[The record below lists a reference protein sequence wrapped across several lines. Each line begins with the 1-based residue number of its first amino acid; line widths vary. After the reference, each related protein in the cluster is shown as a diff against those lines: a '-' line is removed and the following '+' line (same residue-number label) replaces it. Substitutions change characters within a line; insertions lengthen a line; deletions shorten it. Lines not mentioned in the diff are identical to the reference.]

1 MGRDNQGNQGGRS
14 GNLSDDDR
22 SRGGETSANEQDRD
36 SQGQFTGMS
45 GRGGSSGG
53 QGGNRG
59 GSNSDQDRDD
69 QGQFTSSRG
78 GSSRGG
84 NQGGGSSQGGN
95 R

>member
-53 QGGNRG
+53 SSSGDQGGN
-59 GSNSDQDRDD
+59 
-69 QGQFTSSRG
+69 
-78 GSSRGG
+78 RGG